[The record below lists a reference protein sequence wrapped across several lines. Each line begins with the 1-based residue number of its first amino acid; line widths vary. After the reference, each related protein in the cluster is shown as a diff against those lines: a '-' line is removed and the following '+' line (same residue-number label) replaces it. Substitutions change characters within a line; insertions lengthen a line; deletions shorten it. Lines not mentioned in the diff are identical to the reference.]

1 MKIKVITLRFIRAF
15 VTGALSTMVLLTVG
29 DISNWSD
36 LASALNVLA
45 ISGVIG
51 GINGVLQAGDK
62 LLRWKK

>member
-1 MKIKVITLRFIRAF
+1 MKTKVIALRFVRAF
-15 VTGALSTMVLLTVG
+15 ITGALSTMVLLTAS

-51 GINGVLQAGDK
+51 GINGILQAGDK